1 MFDQPVVVVVKGGNS
16 ILDFLDDGLMK
27 FSNNRI
33 CFGAVNAL
41 QVLEDTPA
49 NVVIM
54 EMDAG
59 EMTGF
64 ELAEA
69 IRDIDEERNHFTYI
83 ILVGAIDHEQV
94 QQDDFHQAI
103 DTVTGSKR
111 VDVMEHLTLAGAR
124 ISLQMNT
131 LRASNDSLQLLCNNL
146 RKGQL
151 LDPLTG
157 LGNREY
163 AEQALNDTI
172 RQVESRGG
180 AACIVMISVHNYEEV
195 KETYDTSIAG
205 ELIVNISERIQ
216 RLVRPL
222 DVVTYFSPGLFA
234 LVLIQPNIEQ
244 CTAECYTRIFDGV
257 RLKSY
262 TTTAGFQPV
271 SIGMSI
277 CAATAD
283 TGAPTMGNMIKFA
296 TKELDES
303 VRTESIMVHHIIPE

>member
-1 MFDQPVVVVVKGGNS
+1 MFDLPVVVVVKGGNS

-27 FSNNRI
+27 FSNNRV
-33 CFGAVNAL
+33 CFGAVSAL
-41 QVLEDTPA
+41 QVLEDAPA

-69 IRDIDEERNHFTYI
+69 IRDIDEERHHFTYI
-83 ILVGAIDHEQV
+83 ILVGAINHERV
-94 QQDDFHQAI
+94 QLDDFHQTI
-103 DTVTGSKR
+103 DAVTDTKR
-111 VDVMEHLTLAGAR
+111 VDIMEHLALAGAR
-124 ISLQMNT
+124 ISLQMNA
-131 LRASNDSLQLLCNNL
+131 LRASNDSLQHLCNNL
-146 RKGQL
+146 SEGQL

-163 AEQALNDTI
+163 AEQALNSTI

-180 AACIVMISVHNYEEV
+180 AACIVMISVRNYQQV

-205 ELIVNISERIQ
+205 ELIVKISERIQ

-222 DVVTYFSPGLFA
+222 DVVSYFAPGLFA
-234 LVLIQPNIEQ
+234 LVLRQPNIEQ
-244 CTAECYTRIFDGV
+244 CTAECYRRLFDGV

-283 TGAPTMGNMIKFA
+283 TGAPTMDNMIKLA

-303 VRTESIMVHHIIPE
+303 VRTESVMVHHIIPE

>member
-1 MFDQPVVVVVKGGNS
+1 MFDQPVVVAKGGNS
-16 ILDFLDDGLMK
+16 ILDFLDEGLMK
-27 FSNNRI
+27 LSNNPV

-41 QVLEDTPA
+41 QVLEDAPA

-59 EMTGF
+59 EMTGI

-69 IRDIDEERNHFTYI
+69 IRDIDQERNHFTYI
-83 ILVGAIDHEQV
+83 ILVGPINHERIQL
-94 QQDDFHQAI
+94 DDFHQTI
-103 DTVTGSKR
+103 DAVTGTKR
-111 VDVMEHLTLAGAR
+111 VDVMEHLALAGAR
-124 ISLQMNT
+124 ISQQISA
-131 LRASNDSLQLLCNNL
+131 LRASNDSLQHLCDDL
-146 RKGQL
+146 RKAQL

-157 LGNREY
+157 LGNQKY
-163 AEQALNDTI
+163 AKQALSDTI

-180 AACIVMISVHNYEEV
+180 AACIVMISVNNYEEV
-195 KETYDTSIAG
+195 IATYDTTIAG

-234 LVLIQPNIEQ
+234 LVLIQPNIKQ
-244 CTAECYTRIFDGV
+244 CTAECYKRIFDGV

-262 TTTAGFQPV
+262 TTSAGFRPA

-277 CAATAD
+277 CAATAY
-283 TGAPTMGNMIKFA
+283 TGAPNADNMIKYA
-296 TKELDES
+296 TKELGES
-303 VRTESIMVHHIIPE
+303 VRTESIKVHHIIPE

>member
-1 MFDQPVVVVVKGGNS
+1 MFDQPVVVIKGENS

-27 FSNNRI
+27 LSNNRV

-41 QVLEDTPA
+41 QVLENAPA

-59 EMTGF
+59 EMTGA
-64 ELAEA
+64 ELAAA
-69 IRDIDEERNHFTYI
+69 IRDIDQERNHFTYI
-83 ILVGAIDHEQV
+83 ILVGEINYERIQL
-94 QQDDFHQAI
+94 DDFHESIDAI
-103 DTVTGSKR
+103 TGTKR
-111 VDVMEHLTLAGAR
+111 AEVMEHLALAGAR
-124 ISLQMNT
+124 ISQQINA
-131 LRASNDSLQLLCNNL
+131 LRASNDSLQHQCDDL

-163 AEQALNDTI
+163 AKQALSDTI

-195 KETYDTSIAG
+195 IEAYDTTIAG

-216 RLVRPL
+216 KLVRPL
-222 DVVTYFSPGLFA
+222 DVVTHFSPGLFA
-234 LVLIQPNIEQ
+234 LVLIQPNIKQ
-244 CTAECYTRIFDGV
+244 CTAECYKRIFDGV

-262 TTTAGFQPV
+262 ATSAGFQPA

-283 TGAPTMGNMIKFA
+283 TGAPNADNMIKYA
-296 TKELDES
+296 TKELGES
-303 VRTESIMVHHIIPE
+303 VRTESIMVHHIISE

>member
-1 MFDQPVVVVVKGGNS
+1 MFDPPVVVVVKGGNS

-27 FSNNRI
+27 ISNNRV

-41 QVLEDTPA
+41 QVLEDAPA

-54 EMDAG
+54 EMDAV

-69 IRDIDEERNHFTYI
+69 IRDIDEERNHFTYL
-83 ILVGAIDHEQV
+83 ILVGAMDHERV
-94 QQDDFHQAI
+94 LLDDFHQVI
-103 DTVTGSKR
+103 DAVTGTKR
-111 VDVMEHLTLAGAR
+111 VDVIEHLTLAGAR
-124 ISLQMNT
+124 ISLQMNA
-131 LRASNDSLQLLCNNL
+131 LHASNDSLQYLCNNL

-151 LDPLTG
+151 LNPLTG

-163 AEQALNDTI
+163 AEQALNSTI

-195 KETYDTSIAG
+195 KETYDTSIAD
-205 ELIVNISERIQ
+205 ELIVNVSERIQ

-222 DVVTYFSPGLFA
+222 DVVSYFSPGLFA
-234 LVLIQPNIEQ
+234 LVVIQPNIEQ
-244 CTAECYTRIFDGV
+244 CTAKSYNRIFDGL

-262 TTTAGFQPV
+262 TTKAGFQSV

-277 CAATAD
+277 CAATAE
-283 TGAPTMGNMIKFA
+283 TGAPTIDNMIKFA
-296 TKELDES
+296 RKELDES

>member
-1 MFDQPVVVVVKGGNS
+1 
-16 ILDFLDDGLMK
+16 
-27 FSNNRI
+27 
-33 CFGAVNAL
+33 
-41 QVLEDTPA
+41 
-49 NVVIM
+49 
-54 EMDAG
+54 
-59 EMTGF
+59 
-64 ELAEA
+64 
-69 IRDIDEERNHFTYI
+69 
-83 ILVGAIDHEQV
+83 
-94 QQDDFHQAI
+94 
-103 DTVTGSKR
+103 
-111 VDVMEHLTLAGAR
+111 
-124 ISLQMNT
+124 
-131 LRASNDSLQLLCNNL
+131 LRASNDSLQHLCNNL

-157 LGNREY
+157 LGNRGY

-195 KETYDTSIAG
+195 KEAYDTSIAG
-205 ELIVNISERIQ
+205 ELIVNVSERIQ

-244 CTAECYTRIFDGV
+244 CTAECYERIFDGV

-283 TGAPTMGNMIKFA
+283 TGAPTMDNMIKFA

>member
-1 MFDQPVVVVVKGGNS
+1 MFDPPVVVVVKGGNS

-27 FSNNRI
+27 ISNNRV

-41 QVLEDTPA
+41 QVLEDAPA

-54 EMDAG
+54 EMDAV

-69 IRDIDEERNHFTYI
+69 IRDIDEERNHFTYL
-83 ILVGAIDHEQV
+83 ILVGAMDHERV
-94 QQDDFHQAI
+94 LLDDFHQVI
-103 DTVTGSKR
+103 DAVTGTKR
-111 VDVMEHLTLAGAR
+111 VDVIEHLTLAGAR
-124 ISLQMNT
+124 ISLQMNA
-131 LRASNDSLQLLCNNL
+131 LHASNDSLQHLCNNL

-151 LDPLTG
+151 LNPLTG

-163 AEQALNDTI
+163 AEQALNSTI

-195 KETYDTSIAG
+195 KETYDTSIAD
-205 ELIVNISERIQ
+205 ELIVKVSERIQ

-222 DVVTYFSPGLFA
+222 DVVSYFSPGLFA
-234 LVLIQPNIEQ
+234 LVVIQPNIEQ
-244 CTAECYTRIFDGV
+244 CTAESYNRIFDGL

-262 TTTAGFQPV
+262 TTKAGFQSV

-277 CAATAD
+277 CAATAE
-283 TGAPTMGNMIKFA
+283 TGAPTMDNMIKFA
-296 TKELDES
+296 RKELDES

>member
-1 MFDQPVVVVVKGGNS
+1 MFDQPVVVVKGGNS

-27 FSNNRI
+27 LSNNRV

-41 QVLEDTPA
+41 QVLEDAPA

-59 EMTGF
+59 EMTGI

-69 IRDIDEERNHFTYI
+69 IRDIDHEGNHFTYI
-83 ILVGAIDHEQV
+83 ILVGPINHEQI
-94 QQDDFHQAI
+94 QLDDFHQAI
-103 DTVTGSKR
+103 DAVTGTKR
-111 VDVMEHLTLAGAR
+111 ADVMEHLALAGAR
-124 ISLQMNT
+124 ISEQMNA
-131 LRASNDSLQLLCNNL
+131 LRASNDSLQHLCDDL
-146 RKGQL
+146 KKGQL

-157 LGNREY
+157 LGNQEY
-163 AEQALNDTI
+163 AKQALNDTI

-195 KETYDTSIAG
+195 IETYDTTIAG

-222 DVVTYFSPGLFA
+222 DVVTYYSPGLFA
-234 LVLIQPNIEQ
+234 LVLIQPNIKQ
-244 CTAECYTRIFDGV
+244 CTAECYKRIFDGV

-262 TTTAGFQPV
+262 TTSAGFQPV

-283 TGAPTMGNMIKFA
+283 TGAPTMGNMIQFA
-296 TKELDES
+296 TKELEES

>member
-1 MFDQPVVVVVKGGNS
+1 MFDPPVVVVVKGGNS

-27 FSNNRI
+27 ISNNRV

-41 QVLEDTPA
+41 QVLEDAPA

-54 EMDAG
+54 EMDAV

-69 IRDIDEERNHFTYI
+69 IRDIDEERNHFTYF
-83 ILVGAIDHEQV
+83 ILVGAMDHERV
-94 QQDDFHQAI
+94 LLDDFHQVI
-103 DTVTGSKR
+103 DAVTGTKR
-111 VDVMEHLTLAGAR
+111 VDVIEHLTLAGAR
-124 ISLQMNT
+124 ISLQMNA
-131 LRASNDSLQLLCNNL
+131 LHASNDSLQYLCNNL

-151 LDPLTG
+151 LNPLTG

-163 AEQALNDTI
+163 AEQALNSTI

-195 KETYDTSIAG
+195 KETYDTSIAD
-205 ELIVNISERIQ
+205 ELIVNVSERIQ

-222 DVVTYFSPGLFA
+222 DVVSYFSPGLFA
-234 LVLIQPNIEQ
+234 LVVIQPNIEQ
-244 CTAECYTRIFDGV
+244 CTAKSYNRIFDGL

-262 TTTAGFQPV
+262 TTKAGFQSV

-277 CAATAD
+277 CAATAE
-283 TGAPTMGNMIKFA
+283 TGAPTIDNMIKFA
-296 TKELDES
+296 RKELDES

>member
-1 MFDQPVVVVVKGGNS
+1 
-16 ILDFLDDGLMK
+16 MK
-27 FSNNRI
+27 ISNNRV

-41 QVLEDTPA
+41 QVLEDAPA

-54 EMDAG
+54 EMDAV

-83 ILVGAIDHEQV
+83 ILVGAINYERV
-94 QQDDFHQAI
+94 QLDDFHQAI
-103 DTVTGSKR
+103 DAVTGTKR
-111 VDVMEHLTLAGAR
+111 VDVMEHLALAGAR
-124 ISLQMNT
+124 ISMQMNA
-131 LRASNDSLQLLCNNL
+131 LRASNDSLQHLCNNL

-151 LDPLTG
+151 LNPLTG

-163 AEQALNDTI
+163 AEQALNSTI

-195 KETYDTSIAG
+195 KETYDTSIAD
-205 ELIVNISERIQ
+205 ELIVKVSERIQ

-222 DVVTYFSPGLFA
+222 DVVSYFSPGLFA
-234 LVLIQPNIEQ
+234 LVVIQPNIEQ
-244 CTAECYTRIFDGV
+244 CTAESYNRIFDGL

-262 TTTAGFQPV
+262 TTKAGFQSV

-277 CAATAD
+277 CAATAE
-283 TGAPTMGNMIKFA
+283 TGAPTMDNMIKFA
-296 TKELDES
+296 RKELDES

>member
-1 MFDQPVVVVVKGGNS
+1 MFDQPVIVAVKGGNS

-27 FSNNRI
+27 VSDNRV

-41 QVLEDTPA
+41 QVLEDAPA

-64 ELAEA
+64 ELAET

-83 ILVGAIDHEQV
+83 ILIGETNPEQI
-94 QQDDFHQAI
+94 QLDDFHQAVDAVT
-103 DTVTGSKR
+103 DTKR
-111 VDVMEHLTLAGAR
+111 LDVIEHLALAGAR
-124 ISLQMNT
+124 ISMQMDA
-131 LRASNDSLQLLCNNL
+131 LSASNDSLQHLCNNL

-163 AEQALNDTI
+163 AEQALYDTI

-180 AACIVMISVHNYEEV
+180 AACVVMISVHNYDEV
-195 KETYDTSIAG
+195 IETYDTSIAG

-222 DVVTYFSPGLFA
+222 DVVAYFSPGLFA
-234 LVLIQPNIEQ
+234 LVLIQPNIKQ
-244 CTAECYTRIFDGV
+244 CTAECYKRIFDGV

-262 TTTAGFQPV
+262 TTSAGFQPV

-283 TGAPTMGNMIKFA
+283 TGAPTVGNMIKFA
-296 TKELDES
+296 TRELDES
-303 VRTESIMVHHIIPE
+303 VRTESIMVHHLIPE

>member
-1 MFDQPVVVVVKGGNS
+1 MFDQPVVVVKGGSS

-27 FSNNRI
+27 LSNNRV

-41 QVLEDTPA
+41 QVLEDAPA

-69 IRDIDEERNHFTYI
+69 IRDIDQERNHFTYI
-83 ILVGAIDHEQV
+83 ILVGPINHERIQL
-94 QQDDFHQAI
+94 DDFHQTI
-103 DTVTGSKR
+103 DAVTGTKR
-111 VDVMEHLTLAGAR
+111 VDVMEHLALAGAR
-124 ISLQMNT
+124 ISQQISA
-131 LRASNDSLQLLCNNL
+131 LRASNDSLQHLCDDL
-146 RKGQL
+146 RKAQL

-157 LGNREY
+157 LGNQKY
-163 AEQALNDTI
+163 AKQALSDTI

-180 AACIVMISVHNYEEV
+180 AACIVMISVNNYEEV
-195 KETYDTSIAG
+195 IATYDTTIAG

-222 DVVTYFSPGLFA
+222 DVVTYFSPGMFA
-234 LVLIQPNIEQ
+234 LMLIQPNIKQ
-244 CTAECYTRIFDGV
+244 CTAGCYKRVFNGV

-262 TTTAGFQPV
+262 TTSAGFRPA

-277 CAATAD
+277 CAAIAY
-283 TGAPTMGNMIKFA
+283 TGAPNADNMIKYA
-296 TKELDES
+296 TKELGES
-303 VRTESIMVHHIIPE
+303 VRTEFIKVHHIIPE

>member
-16 ILDFLDDGLMK
+16 ILDFLDGGLMK
-27 FSNNRI
+27 VSDNRV

-41 QVLEDTPA
+41 QVLEDAPA
-49 NVVIM
+49 NVVIT

-83 ILVGAIDHEQV
+83 ILIGETNPEQI
-94 QQDDFHQAI
+94 QLDDFHQAVDAVT
-103 DTVTGSKR
+103 DTKR
-111 VDVMEHLTLAGAR
+111 LDVIEHLALAGAR
-124 ISLQMNT
+124 ISMQMDA
-131 LRASNDSLQLLCNNL
+131 LRASNDSLQHLCNNL

-163 AEQALNDTI
+163 AEQALYDTI

-180 AACIVMISVHNYEEV
+180 AACVVMISVHNYEEV
-195 KETYDTSIAG
+195 IETYDTSIAG

-222 DVVTYFSPGLFA
+222 DVVAYFSPGLFA
-234 LVLIQPNIEQ
+234 LVLIQPNIKQ
-244 CTAECYTRIFDGV
+244 CTAECYKRIFDGV

-262 TTTAGFQPV
+262 TTSAGFQPV

-283 TGAPTMGNMIKFA
+283 TGAPTVGNMIKFA
-296 TKELDES
+296 TRELDES
-303 VRTESIMVHHIIPE
+303 VRTESIMVHHLIPE

>member
-1 MFDQPVVVVVKGGNS
+1 MFDQPVIVAVKGGNS

-27 FSNNRI
+27 VSDNRV

-41 QVLEDTPA
+41 QVLEDAPA

-64 ELAEA
+64 ELAET

-83 ILVGAIDHEQV
+83 ILVGAINPERIQL
-94 QQDDFHQAI
+94 DDFHQAV
-103 DTVTGSKR
+103 DAVTGTKR
-111 VDVMEHLTLAGAR
+111 VDVIEHLALAGAR
-124 ISLQMNT
+124 ISMQMDA
-131 LRASNDSLQLLCNNL
+131 LRASNDSLQHLCNNL

-163 AEQALNDTI
+163 AEQALYDTI

-180 AACIVMISVHNYEEV
+180 AACVVMISVHNYEEV
-195 KETYDTSIAG
+195 IETYDTSIAG

-222 DVVTYFSPGLFA
+222 DVVAYFSPGLFA
-234 LVLIQPNIEQ
+234 LVLIQPNIKQ
-244 CTAECYTRIFDGV
+244 CTAECYKRIFDGV

-262 TTTAGFQPV
+262 TTSAGFQPV

-283 TGAPTMGNMIKFA
+283 TGAPTVGNMIKFA
-296 TKELDES
+296 TRELDES
-303 VRTESIMVHHIIPE
+303 VRTESIMVHHLIPE